1 MTPGQLSLRC
11 KSQEKKRFIWT
22 PADEQ
27 AYLLKTDKTSH
38 EKNWQDCPRPYL
50 PTDGARSGASVAVGY
65 GMLGRSCVVHDSIG
79 AVVPPGAEVEPPAC
93 VLDGCEERRDVP
105 SLSPL
110 CTKHHQL
117 MLSVEQGFPRQNAP
131 NPAAPKQDAPA
142 LLAAKVSPGPR
153 PPLAQ
158 AVPLPLHPINSGHN
172 FVLTQSGFA
181 WRRPAT

>member
-1 MTPGQLSLRC
+1 M
-11 KSQEKKRFIWT
+11 
-22 PADEQ
+22 
-27 AYLLKTDKTSH
+27 
-38 EKNWQDCPRPYL
+38 
-50 PTDGARSGASVAVGY
+50 
-65 GMLGRSCVVHDSIG
+65 VHDTIG
-79 AVVPPGAEVEPPAC
+79 AVVPPGAEVEAPTC
-93 VLDGCEERRDVP
+93 VLDGCEETRDFP
-105 SLSPL
+105 SHL

-117 MLSVEQGFPRQNAP
+117 MLSVEQGFQRRNAP

-142 LLAAKVSPGPR
+142 LLAGKVSPGPR